1 MELLLERNFCK
12 KEYTIGKLYADFDY
26 ICDTLEPAYGVL
38 NSSMTSKE
46 ITMVKL
52 RYGKVAIPSGS
63 YKVVVNMS
71 PRFNKRL
78 PLLVNVPG
86 FSGIRIHSG
95 NSVRDTEGCILVGWN
110 RQKGRVLNP
119 RYAMTLLMERFDK
132 AQKKG
137 EDVWITIK

>member
-1 MELLLERNFCK
+1 
-12 KEYTIGKLYADFDY
+12 
-26 ICDTLEPAYGVL
+26 
-38 NSSMTSKE
+38 MTSKE

-95 NSVRDTEGCILVGWN
+95 NSVKDTEGCILVGWN
-110 RQKGRVLNP
+110 RQKGRVLNS
-119 RYAMTLLMERFDK
+119 RYALTLLMERFDL
-132 AQKKG
+132 AAKKG

>member
-1 MELLLERNFCK
+1 MELLLERKYCK
-12 KEYTIGKLYADFDY
+12 PHYTIGKLYADFDY

-71 PRFNKRL
+71 PRFKMRL

-86 FSGIRIHSG
+86 FSGIRIHGG

-110 RQKGRVLNP
+110 RRKGMVLNS
-119 RYAMTLLMERFDK
+119 RYALTLLMERFDL
-132 AQKKG
+132 AAKKG